1 MSAQGPLQLFK
12 VKGAVAKRSDGGKVS
27 DKLPGNH
34 RQPQPS
40 ILGLFSRL
48 RERIVGTRGIS
59 SAAYEIL
66 LFGSSA
72 LSLREDFDESPP
84 GKEEEPLLHTRNEQ
98 RLDAIALAMRRA
110 SDFDRANSLE
120 ALSEQLPS
128 LGVISSGRLSG
139 DRAIPLTAHAEVM
152 ALLLELSDG
161 NTPSDA
167 LGPASIKCLHQLH
180 DKALLG
186 KQLPTGKTSAPYI
199 NLRSFFDTRTYSYTN
214 TPAGISSSDAFSAP
228 VKSNQEQ
235 HDTSSQLLPVL
246 PRSSYSSRAPP
257 ASCDTPVLVQIVWA
271 CRQSCEPSL
280 LG

>member
-12 VKGAVAKRSDGGKVS
+12 VKGAVAKRSEGGEVS
-27 DKLPGNH
+27 DKLPYNH

-40 ILGLFSRL
+40 ILGLISRL
-48 RERIVGTRGIS
+48 RERISAHVVIS

-72 LSLREDFDESPP
+72 SSLREDFNEPPP
-84 GKEEEPLLHTRNEQ
+84 GEEEPSLHTRNER
-98 RLDAIALAMRRA
+98 RLDAIAFAMRRA

-152 ALLLELSDG
+152 ALLLELSGG

-167 LGPASIKCLHQLH
+167 LGPASIKMLAPATRQGPV
-180 DKALLG
+180 G
-186 KQLPTGKTSAPYI
+186 KIIA
-199 NLRSFFDTRTYSYTN
+199 NR
-214 TPAGISSSDAFSAP
+214 
-228 VKSNQEQ
+228 
-235 HDTSSQLLPVL
+235 
-246 PRSSYSSRAPP
+246 
-257 ASCDTPVLVQIVWA
+257 
-271 CRQSCEPSL
+271 
-280 LG
+280 

>member
-1 MSAQGPLQLFK
+1 MSAQGPLQLFEA
-12 VKGAVAKRSDGGKVS
+12 KGAVAKRSDGGDVS

-48 RERIVGTRGIS
+48 RERISAHVVIS

-139 DRAIPLTAHAEVM
+139 DRAFPLTAHAEVM

-161 NTPSDA
+161 NTPLDA
-167 LGPASIKCLHQLH
+167 LGPASIKMLAPATRQ
-180 DKALLG
+180 G
-186 KQLPTGKTSAPYI
+186 PVGKTIA
-199 NLRSFFDTRTYSYTN
+199 NR
-214 TPAGISSSDAFSAP
+214 
-228 VKSNQEQ
+228 
-235 HDTSSQLLPVL
+235 
-246 PRSSYSSRAPP
+246 
-257 ASCDTPVLVQIVWA
+257 
-271 CRQSCEPSL
+271 
-280 LG
+280 